1 MPQHF
6 LSWKN
11 LKNSEKI
18 SKNKQFKDKYNWKC
32 INFLSEKD
40 NWKKLEKQSY
50 NFSKCF
56 IYW

>member
-6 LSWKN
+6 LSW
-11 LKNSEKI
+11 KNSEKI
-18 SKNKQFKDKYNWKC
+18 SKNKQFIDKYNWKC

-56 IYW
+56 IY